1 MNGISKMTFKR
12 IITNR
17 IFVYILIFFGIVI
30 RFFLLPIES
39 LDMKDYLIP
48 WYDYIVYHG
57 AWVSLGDEFSNY
69 TPSYL
74 YLLTLATLSN
84 GFISKVTAIKLIP
97 ILFDLFNTYL
107 IYHLVK
113 LKTKDNNL
121 SLLSAALFF
130 CLPTIILNGSAW
142 GQADPIFTSF
152 ILLSLLYLLRDSP
165 LPAIISFGVAFAFK
179 AQAVFFA
186 PFLLLL
192 TIKKRVPLPYYL
204 FLPIIYLTMM
214 LPALLAGRPLPSVLS
229 IYLGQVD
236 TFKSLSMK
244 APNLYL
250 FMPDDLYIPIMYI
263 GITTTIVVTLLWAAG
278 YAIKIKEFN
287 SEIMLIC
294 ATVSVSMIPFLLP
307 KMHERYFY
315 LMDVFTLLLAFYI
328 PRMWF
333 PVIGAQIV
341 SGLTYYVFIFISSQ
355 QTPPSIGAVFLICA
369 AFINTFLIG
378 YLFWKQYYF
387 INLNNGLKIDS
398 STIKES

>member
-1 MNGISKMTFKR
+1 MNGRLQMTINRNTVNKTLVYALFFLG
-12 IITNR
+12 IT
-17 IFVYILIFFGIVI
+17 I

-39 LDMKDYLIP
+39 LDMKNYLLP
-48 WYDYIVYHG
+48 WYDYIVSHG
-57 AWVSLGDEFSNY
+57 IWISLGDEFSNY

-74 YLLTLATLSN
+74 YLLALATLSH
-84 GFISKVTAIKLIP
+84 GFISKITAIKLIS
-97 ILFDLFNTYL
+97 ILFDFFNIYL
-107 IYHLVK
+107 IYHIVK
-113 LKTKDNNL
+113 FKTKDNEL

-130 CLPTIILNGSAW
+130 CLPTIILNSSTW

-152 ILLSLLYLLRDSP
+152 ILISLLYLLRGSP
-165 LPAIISFGVAFAFK
+165 LLAIISFGIAIAFK
-179 AQAVFFA
+179 AQAVFFT

-192 TIKKRVPLPYYL
+192 TIKKRIPLSYYL
-204 FLPIIYLTMM
+204 LLPITYLIMM
-214 LPALLAGRPLPSVLS
+214 TPALLAGRSLLSVLS
-229 IYLGQVD
+229 VYLGQAD

-250 FMPDDLYIPIMYI
+250 FMPDELYTPLMYI
-263 GITTTIVVTLLWAAG
+263 GIITTVVVTLLWAAG

-315 LMDVFTLLLAFYI
+315 LMDVFTFLLAFYI
-328 PRMWF
+328 QRLWF
-333 PVIGAQIV
+333 PAIGAQVV

-355 QTPPSIGAVFLICA
+355 QPPPSIGAVFLISA

-378 YLFWKQYYF
+378 YLFWKQYNF
-387 INLNNGLKIDS
+387 INHYNRLS
-398 STIKES
+398 